1 MALSPLSSY
10 KRTSTEEA
18 DMKNRKHR
26 VILGVG
32 ASIIGVLAIAR
43 PADAQVRE
51 ARGTVSA
58 VTDTTLSIRTGN
70 QELTFFVDGET
81 HLEVRAAERNL
92 QREQPGRPSPRVNS
106 FFEPGQAVLV
116 RYREEKGRNHALD
129 IGRVG
134 SAGSGESQKISDG
147 KVKLVTPS
155 QLTID
160 DNGRQLTFGIT
171 GDTNVLVKGA
181 TKATKAAGGS
191 TPITTFVH
199 AGDIVSVSY
208 RESDA
213 TMIASEVRVRVVSK

>member
-1 MALSPLSSY
+1 
-10 KRTSTEEA
+10 
-18 DMKNRKHR
+18 MKNKKHR

-43 PADAQVRE
+43 PADAQTRE

-58 VTDTTLSIRTGN
+58 VTDTTLSIKSGAE
-70 QELTFFVDGET
+70 ELTFYVDGET

-92 QREQPGRPSPRVNS
+92 QRAQPGTPSPRVNN

-129 IGRVG
+129 IGRVS
-134 SAGSGESQKISDG
+134 SAGGAESQKISEG
-147 KVKLVTPS
+147 RVKSVTPS

-160 DNGRQLTFGIT
+160 NNGREFTFSIT
-171 GDTNVLVKGA
+171 GDTNVLAKGA

-199 AGDIVSVSY
+199 AGDMVSVSY
-208 RESDA
+208 WASDA
-213 TMIASEVRVRVVSK
+213 KMMASEVRVRVVNK

>member
-1 MALSPLSSY
+1 
-10 KRTSTEEA
+10 
-18 DMKNRKHR
+18 MKNQKHR

-32 ASIIGVLAIAR
+32 ASIIGVLAVAR

-58 VTDTTLSIRTGN
+58 VTDTTLSIKTAT
-70 QELTFFVDGET
+70 QELTFYVDGET

-92 QREQPGRPSPRVNS
+92 QREQPGRPSPRVND
-106 FFEPGQAVLV
+106 FFAPGQAVLV
-116 RYREEKGRNHALD
+116 RYREENGRNHALD

-134 SAGSGESQKISDG
+134 SAGGESQKIADG

-155 QLTID
+155 QLIID
-160 DNGRQLTFGIT
+160 ANGRELTFGIS
-171 GDTNVLVKGA
+171 GETNVLVKGA

-213 TMIASEVRVRVVSK
+213 KMMASEVRVRVVNK